1 MKETRRN
8 IFVGLFTIVGLLA
21 LAMLM
26 TSFGEL
32 PAFFGREDYELI
44 ITVNEPSGIAEGDQI
59 MLSGVQVGRVL
70 ELRFR
75 DSAHLDR
82 GVEIVTAINKQF
94 QIPNTAVAVVQ
105 PAGLGLGRG
114 KVILR
119 VLEGEAP
126 PLSPGASIEGRMGSI
141 WGDMIPDTL
150 LDSVD
155 KTVVQFGEFVQAL
168 TPVADDLH
176 ELLEKHT
183 VEDVDNPT
191 SEARRV
197 TANLST
203 VIERFD
209 ATLRT
214 FNETFGDERV
224 REAWFRLVDNV
235 DQMGTDARSAVKD
248 IRITTESLR
257 IDLKRIT
264 DKLESGVDDLSMT
277 LSDATR
283 QLRPALENAAHLF
296 GALNRVVEGIEKGD
310 GSAGMFVRDPRL
322 YESLVDSGERL
333 KELLDTIQ
341 RLMSRFERQG
351 AIGVKIPTAV
361 GNISRDIKV
370 PDK

>member
-1 MKETRRN
+1 MKEKRRN
-8 IFVGLFTIVGLLA
+8 IFVGLFTIIGLFA

-32 PAFFGREDYELI
+32 PRLFGRGDYRVI
-44 ITVNEPSGIAEGDQI
+44 ITVNEPSGISEGDQI
-59 MLSGVQVGRVL
+59 YLSGVQVGRVL
-70 ELRFR
+70 ELRFL
-75 DSAHLDR
+75 DAAHLDR
-82 GVEIVTAINKQF
+82 GVEIVSAISKDF
-94 QIPNTAVAVVQ
+94 QIPNTATAVVQ

-114 KVILR
+114 KIILR

-126 PLSPGASIEGRMGSI
+126 PFPPGAVIKGKMGNI

-155 KTVVQFGEFVQAL
+155 KTVVQFGEFVGAL

-176 ELLEKHT
+176 DLLERHT
-183 VEDVDNPT
+183 VGDVDNPA

-209 ATLRT
+209 VTLRT

-224 REAWFRLVDNV
+224 RQAWFRLVDNV
-235 DQMGTDARSAVKD
+235 DQIGTDARSAVED
-248 IRITTESLR
+248 IRVTAAALR
-257 IDLKRIT
+257 MDLKRIT
-264 DKLESGVDDLSMT
+264 DKLEVGVDDLS
-277 LSDATR
+277 LSLNEAADH
-283 QLRPALENAAHLF
+283 LRPALENAAHLF
-296 GALNRVVEGIEKGD
+296 ATLNRVVEGIEHGE
-310 GSAGMFVRDPRL
+310 GSAGMFVRDPKL

-333 KELLDTIQ
+333 KELLDTIN

-351 AIGVKIPTAV
+351 AIGVKIPTGIGDV
-361 GNISRDIKV
+361 PHNIKV
-370 PDK
+370 PQK